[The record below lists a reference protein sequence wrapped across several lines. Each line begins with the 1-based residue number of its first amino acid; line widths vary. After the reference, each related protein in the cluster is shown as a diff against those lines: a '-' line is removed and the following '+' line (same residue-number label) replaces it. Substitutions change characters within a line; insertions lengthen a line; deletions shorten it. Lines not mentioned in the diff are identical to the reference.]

1 MERMRQATWWSGRR
15 CIPETINEPATDP
28 RSGHAA
34 DQVTQQRAPTRYPE
48 ADAQLE
54 ANIAEYGVI
63 QNLKGVPV
71 ARKKGAFEDEYVL
84 PVLVLADAR
93 NAIEI
98 SLAENFI
105 RLAMN
110 LADPAARSRTSSRPK
125 TKRRPMSRVALA
137 SPRSSSW
144 AVCGSSALPNRSS
157 KHSLPATSRSTWR
170 SLSRQPGGR

>member
-1 MERMRQATWWSGRR
+1 MRQATWWSGRR

-34 DQVTQQRAPTRYPE
+34 DQVAQQRAPTRYPE

-63 QNLKGVPV
+63 QNLKGMPV

-110 LADPAARSRTSSRPK
+110 LADACRAFQDVIETENKTPTDVSRRFGVTEKFVLGGLRLVCLAEPIFE
-125 TKRRPMSRVALA
+125 ALA
-137 SPRSSSW
+137 
-144 AVCGSSALPNRSS
+144 AGDITLDVAI
-157 KHSLPATSRSTWR
+157 A
-170 SLSRQPGGR
+170 